1 MANAVLVWN
10 TVLMDEI
17 VARLRAAGETVSDE
31 DLARIFPPAYAHVIL
46 NETYVFDRTHRRS
59 TIAPDALR

>member
-46 NETYVFDRTHRRS
+46 NETYVFDH
-59 TIAPDALR
+59 PLRGFKLARGTLP